1 MEERSEG
8 NSRTDPKVRRMA
20 WSREREEEMATA
32 DKLGKPVF
40 PGTQHCRSG
49 VKI

>member
-20 WSREREEEMATA
+20 WSEDREEEMATA

-40 PGTQHCRSG
+40 LATQHYRNG